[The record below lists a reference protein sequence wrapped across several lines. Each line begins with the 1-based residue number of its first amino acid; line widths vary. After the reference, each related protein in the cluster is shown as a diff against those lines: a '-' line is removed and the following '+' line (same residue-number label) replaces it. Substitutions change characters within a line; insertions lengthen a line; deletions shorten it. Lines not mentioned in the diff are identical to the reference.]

1 MKKYLKIKEDSAL
14 FMIEDYQLRKHK
26 YKENY
31 YNKLA
36 ELVLISDGEVWYK
49 LS

>member
-1 MKKYLKIKEDSAL
+1 MKTYRKINESSAL
-14 FMIEDYQLRKHK
+14 FMIEDYQLSKHK
-26 YKENY
+26 YKDNY

>member
-1 MKKYLKIKEDSAL
+1 MKTYRKISEASAL

-26 YKENY
+26 FKDNY
-31 YNKLA
+31 YNVLA